1 MYKQINVKLRLDLN
15 IHKQDN
21 KTGNKTIFCWK
32 KTTSKPNILGP
43 SSSAQGKQDGKFT
56 QIW

>member
-1 MYKQINVKLRLDLN
+1 MY
-15 IHKQDN
+15 KQDN

-56 QIW
+56 QI